1 MVTSVAAFVA
11 AAVIAV
17 IAVPWDAGVAP
28 WADLD
33 AAMLS
38 EFTTEQIA
46 SITAFAAA
54 AWPPGV
60 LGLLAGP
67 LAAVTVF
74 LIPAVRRRTMA
85 IGSRGT
91 SGTGRA
97 VVRDVLVAGV
107 VLTIVRLAALPFA
120 VWSAQVRRDAGLL
133 VEPWGNWW
141 LRWTGESIAY
151 VVLGAVAIAAGLAVL
166 RRWPR
171 RGWVAVTAGAAIA
184 ILAVTALL
192 PLMQRIE
199 GTTADPALTARVLEI
214 ADRAGVDVGS
224 VTVIA
229 VADTSPAVN
238 ANVSGWGPTRTVTVY
253 DTVSATMSDAEI
265 DALIAHELIHARDAD
280 AVLGAV
286 LATLGG
292 VGVVALACGLVLS
305 SRVRDWLGGSGVVP
319 MVVAVLLTASLA
331 ATVVGANIS
340 RSIEARADR
349 EALALTGDSQ
359 AYRDLIVRLAI
370 TNRSTLTPAQ
380 WRYALFFTHPTP
392 LQRLAALKR

>member
-1 MVTSVAAFVA
+1 
-11 AAVIAV
+11 
-17 IAVPWDAGVAP
+17 
-28 WADLD
+28 
-33 AAMLS
+33 
-38 EFTTEQIA
+38 
-46 SITAFAAA
+46 
-54 AWPPGV
+54 
-60 LGLLAGP
+60 
-67 LAAVTVF
+67 
-74 LIPAVRRRTMA
+74 
-85 IGSRGT
+85 
-91 SGTGRA
+91 
-97 VVRDVLVAGV
+97 
-107 VLTIVRLAALPFA
+107 
-120 VWSAQVRRDAGLL
+120 
-133 VEPWGNWW
+133 
-141 LRWTGESIAY
+141 
-151 VVLGAVAIAAGLAVL
+151 
-166 RRWPR
+166 
-171 RGWVAVTAGAAIA
+171 
-184 ILAVTALL
+184 
-192 PLMQRIE
+192 
-199 GTTADPALTARVLEI
+199 I

-380 WRYALFFTHPTP
+380 WRYALLFTHPTP